1 MYRNYK
7 AQKVM
12 YQFLMETKYRTTLIL
27 IEPLEYNIYTDV

>member
-7 AQKVM
+7 AQKIM
-12 YQFLMETKYRTTLIL
+12 NQCFMETKYRTTLIL